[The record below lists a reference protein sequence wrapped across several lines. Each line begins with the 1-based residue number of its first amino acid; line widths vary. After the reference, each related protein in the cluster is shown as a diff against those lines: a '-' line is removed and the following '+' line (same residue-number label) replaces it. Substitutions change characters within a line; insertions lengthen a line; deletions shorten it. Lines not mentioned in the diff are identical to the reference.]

1 MSAEIKRIY
10 DKNNSVEL
18 IDSVVQVLL
27 KGGVI
32 IYPTDTMYAMG
43 CSIQSQQA
51 VNRICEIRQI
61 KPTKNRFSFICA
73 DLSAISNF
81 AKVSDFAFKILKR
94 YLPGAYTFVL
104 PASSKVP
111 SILVQSKKTVGI
123 RIPDYAPILEIVQQ
137 LGHPILTSSL
147 PTDGLDVEDYTD
159 PSLIAEQYGNQ
170 VDLILDGGN
179 GGLIPSTVID
189 LQDDLIEII
198 REGAGDC
205 ADFN

>member
-1 MSAEIKRIY
+1 
-10 DKNNSVEL
+10 
-18 IDSVVQVLL
+18 
-27 KGGVI
+27 
-32 IYPTDTMYAMG
+32 MYAIG

-111 SILVQSKKTVGI
+111 SVLVQSKKTVGI
-123 RIPDYAPILEIVQQ
+123 RIPDYAPILEIVKQ

-147 PTDGLDVEDYTD
+147 PTLGLDLEDYTD
-159 PSLIAEQYGNQ
+159 PSLIADQYENQ

-179 GGLIPSTVID
+179 GGMIPSSVID
-189 LQDDLIEII
+189 LHEDNFDIL

-205 ADFN
+205 SDFR

>member
-10 DKNNSVEL
+10 DKHNSAEL
-18 IDSVVQVLL
+18 IDSIVSVLQ

-61 KPTKNRFSFICA
+61 KPNKNRFSFICA

-81 AKVSDFAFKILKR
+81 AKVSDFAFKILKY

-111 SILVQSKKTVGI
+111 SVLVQSKKTVGI
-123 RIPDYAPILEIVQQ
+123 RIPDYAPMLEIVKQ
-137 LGHPILTSSL
+137 LGHPLLTSSL
-147 PTDGLDVEDYTD
+147 PTADLDIEDYTD
-159 PSLIAEQYGNQ
+159 PSLIAEHYGNQ
-170 VDLILDGGN
+170 VDLILDGGI
-179 GGLIPSTVID
+179 GGVVPSSVID
-189 LQDDLIEII
+189 LQDDVIDII

-205 ADFN
+205 SDFR

>member
-10 DKNNSVEL
+10 DKHNSAEL
-18 IDSVVQVLL
+18 IDSIVSVLQN
-27 KGGVI
+27 GGVI

-61 KPTKNRFSFICA
+61 KPNKNRFSFICA

-81 AKVSDFAFKILKR
+81 AKVSDFAFKILKY

-111 SILVQSKKTVGI
+111 SVLVQSKKTVGI
-123 RIPDYAPILEIVQQ
+123 RIPDYAPMLEIVKQ
-137 LGHPILTSSL
+137 LGHPLLTSSL
-147 PTDGLDVEDYTD
+147 PTADLDIEDYTD
-159 PSLIAEQYGNQ
+159 PSLIAEHYGNQ
-170 VDLILDGGN
+170 VDLILDGGI
-179 GGLIPSTVID
+179 GGVVPSSVID
-189 LQDDLIEII
+189 LQDDVIDII

-205 ADFN
+205 SDFR

>member
-10 DKNNSVEL
+10 EKHNSPEL
-18 IDSVVQVLL
+18 IDSIVAVLQ

-51 VNRICEIRQI
+51 VNRICDIRQI
-61 KPTKNRFSFICA
+61 KPNKNRFSFICA

-81 AKVSDFAFKILKR
+81 AKVSDFAFKLLKR
-94 YLPGAYTFVL
+94 YLPGSYTFVL

-111 SILVQSKKTVGI
+111 AVLVQSKKTVGI
-123 RIPDYAPILEIVQQ
+123 RIPDYAPILEIVKQ
-137 LGHPILTSSL
+137 LGHPLLTSSL
-147 PTDGLDVEDYTD
+147 PTADLDIEDYTD
-159 PSLIAEQYGNQ
+159 PSLIAEHYGHQ
-170 VDLILDGGN
+170 VDLILDGGI
-179 GGLIPSTVID
+179 GGMVPSSVID
-189 LQDDLIEII
+189 LQDDGIEVI

-205 ADFN
+205 SDFS

>member
-10 DKNNSVEL
+10 DKHNSAEL
-18 IDSVVQVLL
+18 IDSIVSVLQ

-61 KPTKNRFSFICA
+61 KPNKNRFSFICA

-81 AKVSDFAFKILKR
+81 AKVSDFAFKILKH

-111 SILVQSKKTVGI
+111 SVLVQSKKTVGI
-123 RIPDYAPILEIVQQ
+123 RIPDYAPMLEIVKQ
-137 LGHPILTSSL
+137 LGHPLLTSSL
-147 PTDGLDVEDYTD
+147 PMADLDIEDYTD
-159 PSLIAEQYGNQ
+159 PSLIAEHYGNQ
-170 VDLILDGGN
+170 VDLILDGGI
-179 GGLIPSTVID
+179 GGVVPSSVID
-189 LQDDLIEII
+189 LQDDVIDII

-205 ADFN
+205 SDFR